1 MKGIDCLKTAAYLY
15 VILPLIIFVLMWMKL
30 YLGVPLAIAI
40 GLATYRM
47 ILDTKV
53 QKDSVSKE
61 PNRYNVIRIVIA
73 IAIILLWVYL
83 SGVGGFTWQNEDH
96 YWRNEIFNLLVEYK
110 WPVVQ
115 GSSLGAKG
123 MSYYIG
129 FWIVPALIGKL
140 FGVGAGYT
148 AQYIWAVIGVAIF
161 YGLLCRRIGKLAL
174 LPLVIFIFFSGLDV
188 VGLLINNTKDFINMQ
203 PGEHIEIWI
212 RGYQFSCFTTQLFW
226 VFNQAIYAWVITLL
240 VIDELNKN
248 IVLIMAAGLLSTTL
262 PIVGLFPIAVYV
274 MVKSAVKT
282 ATTNRVKDVVAEL
295 FRSSFS
301 YVNIVGFAS
310 TIVLG
315 MMFIGNNATSM
326 TENKAT
332 AHNNIWSYILFLL
345 VEIGVYV
352 AITFKQNRKDGLYIS
367 AIIMLLIC
375 PLIIFGVGTD
385 FCMRACIPAQIL
397 LFIYFIE
404 YIYDAA
410 QQGKNKKLA
419 LIAVFFLIGAVAP
432 YNEIYRTVHSIKEYE
447 EKGIEIARKDEIFE
461 AINFASD
468 TDKNP
473 FYKYLSPRQ

>member
-1 MKGIDCLKTAAYLY
+1 MKGIYCLKTAAYLY

-47 ILDTKV
+47 ILDTKLRSDYENK
-53 QKDSVSKE
+53 QL
-61 PNRYNVIRIVIA
+61 NRAKIIKILFA

-83 SGVGGFTWQNEDH
+83 SGVGGFVWQNKDH
-96 YWRNEIFNLLVEYK
+96 YWRNEIFNLLIDYK

-174 LPLVIFIFFSGLDV
+174 LPLVIFIFFSGLDI

-212 RGYQFSCFTTQLFW
+212 RGYQFSSFTTQLFW

-240 VIDELNKN
+240 VLDEQNKN

-301 YVNIVGFAS
+301 YVNIVGVAS

-332 AHNNIWSYILFLL
+332 AHNNVWSYLLFLL
-345 VEIGVYV
+345 VEIGVYAV
-352 AITFKQNRKDGLYIS
+352 ITFRRNRKDGLYIS

-375 PLIIFGVGTD
+375 PLIIIGEGAD
-385 FCMRACIPAQIL
+385 FCMRACIPAQII

-404 YIYDAA
+404 YVYDCF
-410 QQGKNKKLA
+410 QNKRTKILVI
-419 LIAVFFLIGAVAP
+419 IAVFFLTGATTP
-432 YNEIYRTVHSIKEYE
+432 FNEIYRTIDNAKEFSKNGME
-447 EKGIEIARKDEIFE
+447 VARKDEVFE
-461 AINFASD
+461 VVNFASD
-468 TDKNP
+468 TDKNL
-473 FYKYLSPRQ
+473 FYKYLSPGQ